1 MSTANALKTILIEK
15 LKNDDLVLPT
25 LPKIALKVRE
35 AVAEP
40 DSTLNDISAIIAQ
53 DVALSA
59 RLVRIAN
66 TTHYSRTIK
75 VENLPAAVTR
85 IGMRQIKN
93 IVMALAMEQLFVS
106 NNELIG
112 SCLSKAWI
120 NSTEVAVYAMA
131 LFEIYKTEN
140 KHTPLQVDTLSLAGL
155 LHNVGTLPILT
166 EADDYPNVFA
176 APEFLE
182 RAISDLHSEI
192 GYSIVKAWGFTG
204 DMTESIRY
212 YLDEDYQTNDV
223 SYLDFVRLAVLCK
236 SNVGNLNDCVDKI
249 SPFIAKGLIT
259 SIDDLTSESFE
270 TNLTEGRATF
280 A

>member
-40 DSTLNDISAIIAQ
+40 DSNLNDISVIIAQ

-66 TTHYSRTIK
+66 TTHYSRAIK

-93 IVMALAMEQLFVS
+93 IVMVLAMEQLFVS

-112 SCLSKAWI
+112 SYLSKTWVS
-120 NSTEVAVYAMA
+120 STEVAVYAMA
-131 LFEIYKTEN
+131 LFAIYTAEN
-140 KHTPLQVDTLSLAGL
+140 KHTPLQIDTLSLAGL
-155 LHNVGTLPILT
+155 LHNVGILPILT

-182 RAISDLHSEI
+182 RAVFDLHSEI
-192 GYSIVKAWGFTG
+192 GYSIVKAWGFTD

-212 YLDEDYQTNDV
+212 YLDKDYETKDI

-236 SNVGNLNDCVDKI
+236 NNEGNLEECVDEVE
-249 SPFIAKGLIT
+249 PFITKGLIK
-259 SIDDLTSESFE
+259 SIDDITSESFE
-270 TNLTEGRATF
+270 SSLAEGRATF

>member
-40 DSTLNDISAIIAQ
+40 DSNLNDISAIIAQ
-53 DVALSA
+53 DVALST

-66 TTHYSRTIK
+66 TTHYSRAIK

-93 IVMALAMEQLFVS
+93 IVMVLAMEQLFVS

-112 SCLSKAWI
+112 SYLSKTWAS
-120 NSTEVAVYAMA
+120 STEVAVYAMA
-131 LFEIYKTEN
+131 LFSIYRTKN
-140 KHTPLQVDTLSLAGL
+140 KHTPLQIDTLSLAGL

-182 RAISDLHSEI
+182 RAIFDLHSEI
-192 GYSIVKAWGFTG
+192 GYSIVKAWGFND
-204 DMTESIRY
+204 DMAESIRY
-212 YLDEDYQTNDV
+212 YSNKDYDTDDV

-236 SNVGNLNDCVDKI
+236 NNEGNLADCANI
-249 SPFIAKGLIT
+249 IEPFITKGLIE
-259 SIDDLTSESFE
+259 SVDDIASESFE
-270 TNLTEGRATF
+270 NSLAEGRATF

>member
-40 DSTLNDISAIIAQ
+40 DSNLNDISVIIAQ

-66 TTHYSRTIK
+66 TTHYSRAIK
-75 VENLPAAVTR
+75 VDNLPAAVTR

-93 IVMALAMEQLFVS
+93 IVMVLAMEQLFVS

-112 SCLSKAWI
+112 SYLSKTWVS
-120 NSTEVAVYAMA
+120 STEVAVYAMA
-131 LFEIYKTEN
+131 LFAIYTAEN
-140 KHTPLQVDTLSLAGL
+140 KHTPLQIDTLSLAGL
-155 LHNVGTLPILT
+155 LHNVGILPILT

-182 RAISDLHSEI
+182 RAVFDLHSEI
-192 GYSIVKAWGFTG
+192 GYSIVKAWGFTD

-212 YLDEDYQTNDV
+212 YLDKDYETKDI

-236 SNVGNLNDCVDKI
+236 NNEGNLEECVDEVE
-249 SPFIAKGLIT
+249 PFITKGLIK
-259 SIDDLTSESFE
+259 SIDDITSESFE
-270 TNLTEGRATF
+270 SSLAEGRATF